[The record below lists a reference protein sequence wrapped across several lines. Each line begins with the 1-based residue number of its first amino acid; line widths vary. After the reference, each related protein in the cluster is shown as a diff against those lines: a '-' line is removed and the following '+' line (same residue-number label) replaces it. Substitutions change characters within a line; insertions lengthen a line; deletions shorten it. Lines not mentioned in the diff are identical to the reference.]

1 MVALVKLAK
10 PQGCSQRTD
19 SERKSLALLHE
30 LKRLDLRYA
39 TSYWLGA
46 EFHPKSSKHE
56 HGLHAL
62 SEDGHPQS
70 ELHLSIGS
78 TGRHLSYYADCSLG
92 MVCASGPYGAM
103 FGIHQWSAHRCRKG
117 CSRVAPSTMA

>member
-1 MVALVKLAK
+1 MVALVKLEE

-46 EFHPKSSKHE
+46 EFHLKSSKHE
-56 HGLHAL
+56 HGSHAL
-62 SEDGHPQS
+62 SEDGRPQS

-92 MVCASGPYGAM
+92 MVCVSGLYDAE
-103 FGIHQWSAHRCRKG
+103 FGIHPWSALPCRKD
-117 CSRVAPSTMA
+117 C